1 MDDMVARRQF
11 IRRRRIRLARK
22 ELAERAKRVKL
33 VLTDCDGVLTDAGVY
48 YSAEGEM
55 LKRFSIRDGMG
66 VKLLRKAG
74 IEVAIITGEKSEN
87 VRRRGEKLQ
96 MKHLYL
102 GFEDK
107 AEHLPTIL
115 KDTGCT
121 MDQVAY
127 IGDDVND
134 LDCINT
140 IGELGLTGA
149 PADAMPPV
157 SAAVHYRCK
166 KSGGDGA
173 FREFA
178 DWILLF
184 RGKPIT

>member
-1 MDDMVARRQF
+1 MVARRVSP
-11 IRRRRIRLARK
+11 RRRRVRVAHREMQK
-22 ELAERAKRVKL
+22 RAKRVRL

-48 YSAEGEM
+48 YSAKGEM

-74 IEVAIITGEKSEN
+74 IETAIITGEKSEN

-96 MKHLYL
+96 LKHMYL
-102 GFEDK
+102 GFDDK
-107 AEHLPTIL
+107 AEHLPTVL
-115 KDTGCT
+115 EETGCT
-121 MDQVAY
+121 IDEVAY
-127 IGDDVND
+127 IGDDIND
-134 LDCINT
+134 LDCIRT
-140 IGELGLTGA
+140 IGELGLTAA
-149 PADAMPPV
+149 PADALPSV

-166 KSGGDGA
+166 KSGGAGA

-184 RGKPIT
+184 RGTPGA